1 MTTTRTLASEIWGLL
16 VPNERPPSIWLAAKV
31 SRLGETD
38 LPSALTRISLILH
51 KHGLIPSS
59 SRGEGDMM
67 TEVVVRDALC
77 PDHNAAMQVRRHT
90 AWCKLKGQ
98 TCSNLAKYGEG
109 WVKCKALD
117 QGDAEGE
124 VVPFNPAPDQK
135 EPYPPGGKL
144 PPDSG
149 RSLPQLNRELQ
160 RTVKDEPK
168 PKGAAWWDIQQ
179 PTEEPKQ
186 KGGLSGL
193 LKILG
198 PAALTGLAV
207 WKMKERE
214 IEMMKRPPNTS
225 SDAYT
230 IVKNVLKSYGLT
242 YAYDTDTLTF
252 KLQRGTITLDRKG
265 GARMEGKG
273 KRMRATKAN
282 LLDKVFEFA
291 GLIK

>member
-1 MTTTRTLASEIWGLL
+1 VRKLASEIWGLL
-16 VPNERPPSIWLAAKV
+16 VPNERPPSIWLAAKIN
-31 SRLGETD
+31 RLGGCDD
-38 LPSALTRISLILH
+38 LPSALTRVSLILH

-59 SRGEGDMM
+59 SRGEGDA

-77 PDHNAAMQVRRHT
+77 PDHEAAVQTRRHT

-98 TCSNLAKYGEG
+98 VCPHLAKYGDG
-109 WVKCKALD
+109 WAKCKALD
-117 QGDAEGE
+117 QQREG
-124 VVPFNPAPDQK
+124 
-135 EPYPPGGKL
+135 
-144 PPDSG
+144 
-149 RSLPQLNRELQ
+149 
-160 RTVKDEPK
+160 
-168 PKGAAWWDIQQ
+168 AWWDLQQ
-179 PTEEPKQ
+179 PKEEPKQ
-186 KGGLSGL
+186 KGGLGGL

-214 IEMMKRPPNTS
+214 IAMLKRPPNTS
-225 SDAYT
+225 SDAYS

-242 YAYDTDTLTF
+242 YAYDTDKLMF

-273 KRMRATKAN
+273 KKMRATKAN

-291 GLIK
+291 SLLK